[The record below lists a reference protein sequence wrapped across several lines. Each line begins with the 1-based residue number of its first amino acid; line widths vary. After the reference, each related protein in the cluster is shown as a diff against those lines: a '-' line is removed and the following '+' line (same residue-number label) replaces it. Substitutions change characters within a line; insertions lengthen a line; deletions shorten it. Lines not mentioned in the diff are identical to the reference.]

1 MSGNMHNP
9 KDMEH
14 DLKDRRVLVSSQEF
28 VCFGQKAVERPPELD
43 CLVVGIAHRCRFS
56 QDQICYFLDF
66 IFDHPRGGVL
76 ALPTKWPVNDES
88 WRKRY
93 ATSHS

>member
-1 MSGNMHNP
+1 MSGSMHNP

-14 DLKDRRVLVSSQEF
+14 DLKGRRVLVSSQE
-28 VCFGQKAVERPPELD
+28 
-43 CLVVGIAHRCRFS
+43 
-56 QDQICYFLDF
+56 QICYFLDF
-66 IFDHPRGGVL
+66 IFDDPRGEVL